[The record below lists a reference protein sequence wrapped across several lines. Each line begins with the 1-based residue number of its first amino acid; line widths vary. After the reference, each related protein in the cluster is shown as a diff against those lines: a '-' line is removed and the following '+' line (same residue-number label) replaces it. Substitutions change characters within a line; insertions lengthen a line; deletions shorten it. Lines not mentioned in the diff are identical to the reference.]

1 MNHIKSGYW
10 EEEGWRVKVRA
21 TILWILRERKI
32 ELTSKYEN
40 PCRKVHWNMIIIK
53 GMLKI
58 RKKRGS
64 IVRNSIYCHYL
75 GSALQVIIKTYFG
88 VKTQREKNSP
98 KFFFYVWYNT
108 KCSVSDHNL
117 SDISSTTLRLPL
129 LSVKIFLSKHET
141 AYCYVFLLRFFFSN
155 NAPPPSLVL
164 VIFNFSAVTSFVI
177 LWWVSQS
184 TKSSFRQ
191 LNMNSRM

>member
-1 MNHIKSGYW
+1 MKTLVARFIETWSLLK
-10 EEEGWRVKVRA
+10 EC
-21 TILWILRERKI
+21 LRFE
-32 ELTSKYEN
+32 
-40 PCRKVHWNMIIIK
+40 
-53 GMLKI
+53 
-58 RKKRGS
+58 KKRGS
-64 IVRNSIYCHYL
+64 IVRNSIHCHYL

-141 AYCYVFLLRFFFSN
+141 AYCYVFFLRFFFSN
-155 NAPPPSLVL
+155 NAPPSLVL